1 MYFGN
6 IILHK
11 TLCRCLKHPHTTTKA
26 PSTMHA
32 KQISSMKVRKRV
44 KNINQ
49 VHKVKQWRD
58 GKGTCPF
65 NIAPKREE
73 YPSFDRGRYGARS
86 PQAPEEVLVY
96 RSLPFAPGSD
106 YCTCRFDFLQHPRTS
121 VQTDEG
127 PKSILVCP
135 NCKKKYRWFLFH
147 TFYFYE
153 ARGFSSPRAF
163 LFVWLS
169 LPKE

>member
-73 YPSFDRGRYGARS
+73 YSPFGRGGQNGSAGR
-86 PQAPEEVLVY
+86 APLEVVILRNVPY
-96 RSLPFAPGSD
+96 AND
-106 YCTCRFDFLQHPRTS
+106 YCICNFDFWRHPRTS
-121 VQTDEG
+121 IQTDEG
-127 PKSILVCP
+127 PKDLLVCP
-135 NCKKKYRWFLFH
+135 NCKKKYRWFSFH